1 VCKKQRENNAAYVHN
16 KIKNLLFNIEKNK
29 SRLKTY
35 NTQNKKKYHIV
46 GTIPKS
52 VIKRQY

>member
-16 KIKNLLFNIEKNK
+16 KIKTLLFNIEKNK

-35 NTQNKKKYHIV
+35 NTQNKKK
-46 GTIPKS
+46 
-52 VIKRQY
+52 